1 MKKILKL
8 NVEVFRSIDGYDNY
22 AISSFGR
29 VKNTK
34 TGKILKG
41 SVNGQG
47 YLVVCLCEDG
57 VKKTHLLHRLVAC
70 AFLENP
76 NDKEFV
82 DHIDNNPQNNHIS
95 NLRFATN
102 KENQQNSKLSSNNT
116 STVKGV
122 YFEKSH
128 KKWRAQIMIDGIHV
142 HIGYYENL
150 EDAKIARVN
159 KANEAFGVYT
169 NACEKL

>member
-1 MKKILKL
+1 MEKILEIQKNVKAIVRKHQNNLIKL
-8 NVEVFRSIDGYDNY
+8 NVEVFRRSIDCYDNY

-34 TGKILKG
+34 TGKVLKARD
-41 SVNGQG
+41 NGHG
-47 YLVVCLCEDG
+47 YLLVCLCEDG

-95 NLRFATN
+95 NLRL
-102 KENQQNSKLSSNNT
+102 QPI
-116 STVKGV
+116 
-122 YFEKSH
+122 
-128 KKWRAQIMIDGIHV
+128 KKINRIVNLVLEIHQ
-142 HIGYYENL
+142 L
-150 EDAKIARVN
+150 
-159 KANEAFGVYT
+159 
-169 NACEKL
+169 